1 MVKSNLSP
9 DKLGLF
15 VKIKVRVGGDEV
27 ERDGHLLPNTPQQLR
42 WTLPTFNTQNYY
54 SLIVSHIVC
63 MKPSV
68 FIYVF
73 FIFVLCV
80 CVCWQT
86 PVAVKLPW
94 LSLKQR
100 PNEIWMCREWI
111 RVMEWAKYYLH
122 CVSAILSWGDRYS
135 VLRKVKST
143 LQVQHIYQQA
153 DSTLL
158 MFVTLKISGILDI
171 VGKIG
176 NLPWG
181 VDHEHDLILP
191 SPTTVPA
198 VSSFETPLPLF
209 SSWYLIS
216 LTPSVQLLRQNR

>member
-1 MVKSNLSP
+1 MRWRKTAIFFQTHFSSYAEPCQLSTP
-9 DKLGLF
+9 RIITASLSLILF
-15 VKIKVRVGGDEV
+15 VWRPV
-27 ERDGHLLPNTPQQLR
+27 
-42 WTLPTFNTQNYY
+42 
-54 SLIVSHIVC
+54 SLF
-63 MKPSV
+63 M
-68 FIYVF
+68 F
-73 FIFVLCV
+73 FFYFCSV

-158 MFVTLKISGILDI
+158 MVVTLKISGILDI

-176 NLPWG
+176 NLRWG

>member
-1 MVKSNLSP
+1 MAILFQTHLSSYDEP
-9 DKLGLF
+9 CQLSTPRIITASLSLILF
-15 VKIKVRVGGDEV
+15 VWR
-27 ERDGHLLPNTPQQLR
+27 PM
-42 WTLPTFNTQNYY
+42 
-54 SLIVSHIVC
+54 SLF
-63 MKPSV
+63 M
-68 FIYVF
+68 F
-73 FIFVLCV
+73 FISVQCVCV

-158 MFVTLKISGILDI
+158 MIVMLKISGILDI
-171 VGKIG
+171 CWK
-176 NLPWG
+176 NK
-181 VDHEHDLILP
+181 
-191 SPTTVPA
+191 
-198 VSSFETPLPLF
+198 
-209 SSWYLIS
+209 
-216 LTPSVQLLRQNR
+216 